1 MSGRAAPSPSWR
13 MVSMNDRICPT
24 VNDLPRLGTFC
35 WVDLAA
41 RDLDAA
47 RRFYGQAFG
56 WAFRNQPTLGGAFT
70 RVSVGG
76 RDFAAS
82 MYPLRRA
89 QLEAG
94 VPSHW
99 TPYLRVADT
108 DAAVRRAVAAGGR
121 SVVAPLE
128 VPGVARVALIE
139 DTVGALVGLWQ
150 P

>member
-1 MSGRAAPSPSWR
+1 
-13 MVSMNDRICPT
+13 MNDPIRPA
-24 VNDLPRLGTFC
+24 VDELSRVGTFC

-47 RRFYGQAFG
+47 RRFYAQAFG
-56 WAFRNQPTLGGAFT
+56 WAFRTQPALGGVFT
-70 RVSVGG
+70 RVGVDG

-99 TPYLRVADT
+99 TPYVRVADT
-108 DAAVRRAVAAGGR
+108 EAALRRALEAGGR
-121 SVVAPLE
+121 TVVAPLE
-128 VPGVARVALIE
+128 VPGVARIALIE